1 MTRNEGQKARELA
14 EFLREFARQ
23 NKALCQIVTVF
34 ECSMIADRT
43 VRKMQEVYPDF
54 ADIIDQT
61 FETLTPT
68 EPLMD
73 KSPELYE
80 AHCKELI
87 VRRISGENIK
97 SATDAEIIAAISD
110 LSLKAPLKRDCV
122 YVMQKLFSKLFPGQL
137 QGLPEIQ
144 ESHEGSHFNVEMEL
158 RRNLADLR

>member
-1 MTRNEGQKARELA
+1 MTRSEEHKVQDLA
-14 EFLREFARQ
+14 KFLKKYSGN
-23 NKALCQIVTVF
+23 NKKVVEIVTVL
-34 ECSMIADRT
+34 ECSIIADRT
-43 VRKMQEVYPDF
+43 IRRMQGLYPDF
-54 ADIIDQT
+54 ADIIDKS
-61 FETLTPT
+61 FEVLTPT

-97 SATDAEIIAAISD
+97 SATDAEIIAALSD

-122 YVMQKLFSKLFPGQL
+122 YVMQKLFSKLFPDQL